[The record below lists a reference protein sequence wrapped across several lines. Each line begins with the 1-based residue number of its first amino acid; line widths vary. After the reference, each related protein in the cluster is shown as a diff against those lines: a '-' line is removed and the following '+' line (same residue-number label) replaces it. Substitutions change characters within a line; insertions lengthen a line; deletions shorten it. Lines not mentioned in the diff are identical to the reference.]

1 MYLANSHPISYHHIF
16 SFRIFKNLDR
26 QLSAISPQ
34 CRPLKD
40 VAWKLPGKLI
50 HGVEETSLILL
61 MVQKSGEKTSWGSRL
76 VVKIPLFTRYWHH
89 PRWFWSPDFWVP
101 STVPP
106 ENHGIPK
113 AARSKTSVD
122 WKYLDGWWHPVFLIW
137 KDLIPIPWEKKNA
150 GNKKNTCNFAEFRS
164 HQKLVLFFGHQ
175 LSVRRTCFL
184 WNLSNSHQ
192 THTTKTPAFTM
203 NIIEYPGVVLNPK
216 KIKS

>member
-137 KDLIPIPWEKKNA
+137 KDLIPIPWEKKKRRKQ
-150 GNKKNTCNFAEFRS
+150 KKHMQLRRISLTPKIGTVFWSPTKCQAD
-164 HQKLVLFFGHQ
+164 LFFCGIY
-175 LSVRRTCFL
+175 
-184 WNLSNSHQ
+184 Q